1 MHNIV
6 MRIPQLEKYRGR
18 NPNGY
23 FEDLPF
29 RVRERAYHWL
39 HRLCQKWGANL
50 PPWRLAILIGQAK
63 RLASTTPEERSK
75 WGRSML
81 AKRGGLAVQRRYRL
95 EGRHPTAHATRCR
108 VMKQAAKKRAKEDAK
123 WRKSMGLP
131 PPARIFYLPLD

>member
-1 MHNIV
+1 
-6 MRIPQLEKYRGR
+6 MRIPQLAKYRNR

-29 RVRERAYHWL
+29 RVRECAYQWL
-39 HRLCQKWGANL
+39 HRFRQRWGANL

-63 RLASTTPEERSK
+63 RLALNPPTSA
-75 WGRSML
+75 WGRSMR
-81 AKRGGLAVQRRYRL
+81 AKKGGYAVQRRYRM

-108 VMKQAAKKRAKEDAK
+108 VMKQAANKRAEEDAK

-131 PPARIFYLPLD
+131 PPARITYLPLD